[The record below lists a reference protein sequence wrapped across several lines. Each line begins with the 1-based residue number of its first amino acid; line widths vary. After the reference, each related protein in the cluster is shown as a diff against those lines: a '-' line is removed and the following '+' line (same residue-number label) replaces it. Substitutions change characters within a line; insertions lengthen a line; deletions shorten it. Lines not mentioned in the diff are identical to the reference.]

1 MPDLYADKGL
11 QPLVHSTVCQ
21 TPTNRGDGLPVEP
34 PVPPSG
40 TEGLGRRKDGTVF
53 PLYWTVSEARVG
65 GRLVFTGIVRDV
77 TELRQLHEKVLR
89 AEHLATIGEMGASIA
104 HEVRNPLA
112 GISGAIQVLR
122 DGLPPGD
129 ARHEVVEEI
138 LGQVNRVDAI
148 VRRLL
153 MFAKMWLP
161 VRKWTDLRQLADKIT
176 EAAAMREP
184 WKDIQFGLVG
194 EPVLEAPVDPA
205 LVEQALWNLLEN
217 AADAIQHSRSGRTVC
232 QTPTNCEGKGIIQ
245 WEFRKTAR
253 GVRVTL
259 KDNGCGMTPEAERKL
274 FHPFFT
280 TKTYGTGLGLLVC
293 RRIMEA
299 HGGAIEVASTRDEG
313 TEVSLDFPIEV

>member
-1 MPDLYADKGL
+1 M
-11 QPLVHSTVCQ
+11 
-21 TPTNRGDGLPVEP
+21 
-34 PVPPSG
+34 
-40 TEGLGRRKDGTVF
+40 
-53 PLYWTVSEARVG
+53 
-65 GRLVFTGIVRDV
+65 
-77 TELRQLHEKVLR
+77 LR

-112 GISGAIQVLR
+112 GISGAVQVLR

-161 VRKWTDLRQLADKIT
+161 VRKPTDLRQLAVKIT

-184 WKDIQFGLVG
+184 WKGIQFRFVG
-194 EPVLEAPVDPA
+194 EPVLEAPVDPE

-217 AADAIQHSRSGRTVC
+217 AADAIQHSRSGR
-232 QTPTNCEGKGIIQ
+232 EGKGIIQ

-280 TKTYGTGLGLLVC
+280 TKTYGTGLGLLIC

-299 HGGAIEVASTRDEG
+299 HGGTIEVAGTSTVCRGLTNCDEG
-313 TEVSLDFPIEV
+313 TEVSLDFPITVCRGLTNCEV